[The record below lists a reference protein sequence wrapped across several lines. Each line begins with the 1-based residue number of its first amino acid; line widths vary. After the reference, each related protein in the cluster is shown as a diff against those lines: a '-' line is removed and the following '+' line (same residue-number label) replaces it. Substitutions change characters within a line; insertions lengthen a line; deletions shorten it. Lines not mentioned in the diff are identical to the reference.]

1 LRFRFNLCRK
11 INLAVFG
18 VNEIPLKSLCKFVD
32 DCGKKSRE
40 IEGSKFKKKERRL
53 QRTLQNKEDTE
64 KIEAEKQRGREKSAA
79 PPESRA
85 EDQSRE

>member
-1 LRFRFNLCRK
+1 M
-11 INLAVFG
+11 IV
-18 VNEIPLKSLCKFVD
+18 E
-32 DCGKKSRE
+32 KKSRE